1 MRIKDFRSLAEA
13 EVMTYEHY
21 LNAPHQDKEWF
32 DYFLNDF
39 KGYRFF
45 TVFLIAEAKGKAVKI
60 NDIYSIFDTAKD
72 VGQESIKKKI
82 QEGVSKGVIHRHTC
96 DEDHR
101 TKQYHLNDDLIAE
114 IGEYLVYAQELRML
128 NILDAFEDVY
138 SMNII
143 KSFHTLFST
152 RFGEKIATGITRT
165 LTSQSPKDNIFKK
178 EVSKKKQVKI
188 SK

>member
-96 DEDHR
+96 DEDQR

-143 KSFHTLFST
+143 KSFQALFST
-152 RFGEKIATGITRT
+152 RFGKNIATGITRT
-165 LTSQSPKDNIFKK
+165 LTAQSPKDNIFKK
-178 EVSKKKQVKI
+178 EVSKKKK
-188 SK
+188 